1 MKPADLGLL
10 RTPGTPTVSPDGRTA
25 VVAVTRLD
33 LEADAYRGQLWT
45 VPTEPTGPTG
55 PTDGAETARPLTHGW
70 NDQAPAFSP
79 DGRWLAFL
87 RAAGKSGK
95 EARPQLYVLPT
106 GGGDARQVT
115 TVDQHPLGAGAP
127 VWSPDSTRLAYVAR
141 VPDEGRYGTREDV
154 APEQEPPR
162 RITSLRYR
170 LDGVGF
176 VLDRRPHVFVVDPFH
191 AEPASLQVT
200 SGDFDHAD
208 VAWSPGSDL
217 LAFTSA
223 RHAGRDR
230 DLRSD
235 VFVCTPDGKDP
246 RQVTDT
252 TLSVGQPAFGPDG
265 RTVYFLGSEVGPSGL
280 DFVARH
286 TGLYAVPADAAEGT
300 PSRLTAAETLQHG
313 DSTGRTVVTADGVL
327 FGHENRGAVDLAL
340 VPFDGG
346 EPRPVLTGQRQT
358 VGFDAAAGVLVATVT
373 TGDSAGELVA
383 VRDGTERVLTAF
395 GADLARTGRVR
406 APEELDTTAPDGYP
420 VHGWLVRPE
429 GPGPHP
435 VLLLIHGGPFA
446 QYGWTLLDEAQVYA
460 GAGYAVVMGNPRGS
474 SGYGQAHGAAIRYD
488 VGERSAADLHA
499 LLDHA
504 LATHPELDADRT
516 GVMGGSHGGF
526 MTTWLAGHS
535 DRFRAAIS
543 ERAVNAADSFT
554 GSSDIGW
561 YFAEGYY
568 GDADRRAWMSPLA
581 AAGDIAI
588 PMLIIHSEHDWRCPV
603 EQAQRLFV
611 ALKLRG
617 VETELLLFP
626 GEGHELSRSGLPSH
640 RIARFD
646 AILDWWERHL
656 RTS

>member
-10 RTPGTPTVSPDGRTA
+10 RTPGTPTLSPDGRTA

-33 LEADAYRGQLWT
+33 LEADAYRAQLWT
-45 VPTEPTGPTG
+45 VPT
-55 PTDGAETARPLTHGW
+55 DGAEPARPLTHGW
-70 NDQAPAFSP
+70 SDQAPAFSP

-87 RAAGKSGK
+87 RAAGKNGK
-95 EARPQLYVLPT
+95 DARPQLYVLPT
-106 GGGDARQVT
+106 DGGDARQVT
-115 TVDQHPLGAGAP
+115 TVDHHPLGAGAP
-127 VWSPDSTRLAYVAR
+127 VWSPDSTRIAYVAR

-176 VLDRRPHVFVVDPFH
+176 TLDRRPHVFVVDPFH
-191 AEPASLQVT
+191 AEPAPLQVT

-252 TLSVGQPAFGPDG
+252 TLSVSQPAFGPDG
-265 RTVYFLGSEVGPSGL
+265 RTVYFLGSEVGSGGL

-286 TGLYAVPADAAEGT
+286 TGLYAVPTVLAGTAEGA
-300 PSRLTAAETLQHG
+300 PRRLTPAETHNHG

-327 FGHENRGAVDLAL
+327 FGNENRGAVDLAV

-346 EPRPVLTGQRQT
+346 EPRTILSGQRQA
-358 VGFDAAAGVLVATVT
+358 VGFDAAAGVVVATVT

-383 VRDGTERVLTAF
+383 VRDGTERILTAF
-395 GADLARTGRVR
+395 GSELARTGRVR
-406 APEELDTTAPDGYP
+406 VPEELDATAPDGYP

-488 VGERSAADLHA
+488 VGERSATDLHA

-504 LATHPELDADRT
+504 LATHPDLDADRT

-543 ERAVNAADSFT
+543 ERAVNAPDSFT

-561 YFAEGYY
+561 YFADGYY
-568 GDADRRAWMSPLA
+568 GDADRRARLSPLA
-581 AAGDIAI
+581 AAGDIDI